1 MLGYPRQNEEDSR
14 VTNPQQASSFQK
26 RWSKSKWNS
35 NAFYKFKIFED
46 MVQSGPRLP
55 PVEIKESNSSRQLMD
70 FKEFLA
76 TSSAVS
82 HDDVNKNC
90 DGHDGVVEVWNPQV
104 SNAVFILNGS

>member
-1 MLGYPRQNEEDSR
+1 M
-14 VTNPQQASSFQK
+14 
-26 RWSKSKWNS
+26 
-35 NAFYKFKIFED
+35 
-46 MVQSGPRLP
+46 QSGPRPP

-90 DGHDGVVEVWNPQV
+90 DGHDGVVEV
-104 SNAVFILNGS
+104 